1 MNMDRQKVIIVENV
15 GWGRY
20 NDIKLKKKMG
30 LNGE

>member
-20 NDIKLKKKMG
+20 NDIKLKKRWA
-30 LNGE
+30 